1 MIGRVISGRYQIEAE
16 IGQGGMA
23 IIYRAVDLKSQQ
35 KVAMKVLREQYVKD
49 SEFLRRF
56 QREAYAM
63 MKIYHPNI
71 VQVYNVGCDGDIHYI
86 VMELVEGPT
95 LKEYLQQKGKL
106 PVKEAVQIMMDL
118 CAGLQTAHDDGVIHR
133 DIKPH
138 NVMITKEGKVKMT
151 DFGIAKV
158 AGSATVTLS
167 GENVLGSVH
176 YIAPEQA
183 QGKEID
189 EKTDIYSLGITL
201 YEMLTGQL
209 PFDADT
215 TVSVALKHI
224 QEPMVP
230 ACEVDPEI
238 PYSLSACILKAC
250 AKDAALRYESPS
262 AFAEDLHRSLLL
274 PDGHF
279 ADLPEDGQRPVFRE
293 EAEKKEEH
301 AEQRHDRSPKKN
313 IAHIAIL
320 ITTVFCILLTLFFMG
335 QAMLSNSSGDL
346 IAVPEVRNLNSAAA
360 QNEFI
365 EAQLQVTITYA
376 SSDTV
381 PEDHVISQSEEPG
394 TLVRERTNVRIVVST
409 GPEQILVP
417 DLTGRT
423 VEQAIEALDA
433 AGLKLGN
440 IIEVSVPD
448 RADGIVVRQQPTQ
461 DASVP
466 KGDDVDVYV
475 TREGARP
482 LSDTLPSSAMM
493 IP

>member
-23 IIYRAVDLKSQQ
+23 IIYRAIDLKSQQ
-35 KVAMKVLREQYVKD
+35 KVAMKVLREQYAKD

-71 VQVYNVGCDGDIHYI
+71 VQVYNVGCDEDIHYI

-138 NVMITKEGKVKMT
+138 NVLITPDGKVKMT

-230 ACEVDPEI
+230 AYEVDPEI

-279 ADLPEDGQRPVFRE
+279 ADLPEDGQRPVYRE
-293 EAEKKEEH
+293 EIERKDERTDQKK
-301 AEQRHDRSPKKN
+301 DRSPKQN
-313 IAHIAIL
+313 IVHIAVLFTIA
-320 ITTVFCILLTLFFMG
+320 FCVLLTLFFMG
-335 QAMLSNSSGDL
+335 QAMLSNSGGDL
-346 IAVPEVRNLNSAAA
+346 IAVPDVRNLNSAAA
-360 QNEFI
+360 QNKLI
-365 EAQLQVTITYA
+365 EAQLQVTVAYA

-381 PEDHVISQSEEPG
+381 SEDHVIAQSVEKG
-394 TLVRERTNVRIVVST
+394 SLVKEKTNVRIVVST
-409 GPEQILVP
+409 GPEQVLVP
-417 DLTGRT
+417 NLTGMT
-423 VEQAIEALDA
+423 LEQAMEALDA

-440 IIEVSVPD
+440 TIEVSVPD
-448 RADGIVVRQQPTQ
+448 KADGIIVRHEPSVDTP
-461 DASVP
+461 VP
-466 KGDDVDVYV
+466 KGDDIDVYV
-475 TREGARP
+475 IKQDAKP
-482 LSDTLPSSAMM
+482 LSDTLPPSAMM
-493 IP
+493 LQ